1 MARKLAVIAGKGHL
15 PERVVGAARNAGRDV
30 FVLAFTGITDP
41 DLVAGLPH
49 RWVRLGAVGD
59 ALDALHA
66 SGAEDVVMIGPVG
79 RPSLG
84 SLGLDWR
91 GVRLAA
97 RLGLSGQADNRVIK
111 AIVGELE
118 GEGFRVLGADELVGT
133 LLAPEGLIT
142 REQPDDLAQADIA
155 HGLRIARELGRLDV
169 GQAVVIQ
176 DGLVL
181 GVEAI
186 EGTDRLLERCAGLR
200 RPGPGGVLVKVRKTE
215 QDRRVDLPT
224 IGPATVRGAH
234 AAGLRGIAIERGES
248 LIAERAETI
257 AAADAA
263 GLFIVGVT
271 VPDPTA

>member
-1 MARKLAVIAGKGHL
+1 MPRKLAVIAGTGEL
-15 PERVVGAARNAGRDV
+15 PRRVAGAARSAGREV

-41 DLVAGLPH
+41 ALVEDLPH
-49 RWVRLGAVGD
+49 HWVRLGAVGD
-59 ALDALHA
+59 ALDALHRA
-66 SGAEDVVMIGPVG
+66 GAEDVVMIGPVG

-97 RLGLSGQADNRVIK
+97 KLGLSGQADNRVIK

-118 GEGFRVLGADELVGT
+118 GEGFRVLGADDVVGA
-133 LLAPEGLIT
+133 LLAPEGAIT
-142 REQPDDLAQADIA
+142 RAEPDELARADIA
-155 HGLRIARELGRLDV
+155 HGLRVARELGRLDV

-186 EGTDRLLERCAGLR
+186 EGTDLLLERCAGLKR
-200 RPGPGGVLVKVRKTE
+200 AGPGGVLVKVRKVG

-224 IGPATVRGAH
+224 IGPATIAGAV
-234 AAGLRGIAIERGES
+234 AAGLRGIAVERGQS
-248 LIAERAETI
+248 LIAERQETV

-263 GLFIVGVT
+263 GLFIVGIG
-271 VPDPTA
+271 VPD